1 MIRPD
6 SHLVLKR
13 DKAIEDNR
21 LIGQERVPDTMP
33 EVEGQII
40 VEPIPPMTPE
50 ETDDDKDI
58 KASYG
63 SLMPE
68 TARKALQQHHAD
80 VCTLTAHP
88 PQPLCS
94 LLTPLL

>member
-1 MIRPD
+1 MNR
-6 SHLVLKR
+6 LAGVR
-13 DKAIEDNR
+13 NKAMEDNS

-80 VCTLTAHP
+80 VCTHSPHTP